1 MKCFTVA
8 DKKGKG
14 NREKSWKESMQI
26 YWVTVIQTQRVEK
39 GPNVFKVKLSLV
51 LSVNATQ
58 DERMKNLELEMKFLR
73 TRGEMK

>member
-1 MKCFTVA
+1 
-8 DKKGKG
+8 
-14 NREKSWKESMQI
+14 MQI

-73 TRGEMK
+73 TRGEMKWVNEWKSK